1 MNIVSDVPYTRIE
14 VEGFKD
20 HSGLISQSDY
30 LAYKYALEDLQQEA
44 TRTELSS
51 LMRRN
56 VQVINQMHA
65 KLHACAKEQTAGEY
79 LLAAD
84 LYNTSLK
91 VMKVWNESKGST
103 IAKELLIH
111 SPHVPESTELQA
123 IRIAAKPI
131 TESEK
136 ALNRYLELL
145 KQYPQVKREG
155 PINDHKLGTYEIIY
169 DLNEIYKVQNSTYET
184 IYKKTNSH
192 EIATKASMIGV
203 VYEDPWA
210 VIIRDAVISPHGK
223 RHTYIRFFWK
233 AQLNGTEAGAAIMPI
248 MSTQEGVKVG
258 LILTNRHATS
268 WEFEIPRGSARPGE
282 SSADTAKRELAEEM
296 GGKIDKPLYLGKMAP
311 DTGILASV
319 IPVYRGDIL
328 EMGQAKQERTEA
340 IKGAYWF
347 SFQEIQ
353 AALKNKDVDG
363 NSYLEVMIE
372 GEKKRFPLRDPFLVY
387 ALFQHQLITE

>member
-1 MNIVSDVPYTRIE
+1 MNIISDIPYTRIE

-20 HSGLISQSDY
+20 HSSLISQSDY
-30 LAYKYALEDLQQEA
+30 LVYKYALEDLQNK
-44 TRTELSS
+44 TSTEEHIPL
-51 LMRRN
+51 LRHK

-65 KLHACAKEQTAGEY
+65 KLYACAKEQTAGEY
-79 LLAAD
+79 VLAAD

-91 VMKVWNESKGST
+91 VMRVWNESKGSV
-103 IAKELLIH
+103 IAKDLLIH
-111 SPHVPESTELQA
+111 SPHAPESTELQA
-123 IRIAAKPI
+123 IKIDTKPI

-136 ALNRYLELL
+136 ALNSYLELL
-145 KQYPQVKREG
+145 KQYPKVKREG

-169 DLNEIYKVQNSTYET
+169 DLAEIYKVQNATYDA

-192 EIATKASMIGV
+192 EFATKASMIGV

-233 AQLNGTEAGAAIMPI
+233 AQLNGIEAGAAIMPI
-248 MSTQEGVKVG
+248 MNTPEGPKIG
-258 LILTNRHATS
+258 LILINRHATS
-268 WEFEIPRGSARPGE
+268 WELEIPRGGARAGE
-282 SSADTAKRELAEEM
+282 SSADAATRELAEEM
-296 GGKIDKPLYLGKMAP
+296 GGKIEKPVYLGKMAP

-319 IPVYRGDIL
+319 ISVYRGDIV

-340 IKGAYWF
+340 IKGVHWF
-347 SFQEIQ
+347 SFQEIK

-372 GEKKRFPLRDPFLVY
+372 GKKERFPLRDPFFVY
-387 ALFQHQLITE
+387 ALFQHQLMTE